1 MKMFWILFPLT
12 QANTENTIY
21 YKDYILSFKA
31 MYNIVWQQARYFCAI
46 NNTRR
51 NCGFIYCYHLVKD
64 LVFFLNFCNYLWV
77 FPLFRRLA

>member
-21 YKDYILSFKA
+21 YQVYILSFQNHVKHSLA
-31 MYNIVWQQARYFCAI
+31 TSALFCAI

-51 NCGFIYCYHLVKD
+51 NCGFIYFYHLVKD
-64 LVFFLNFCNYLWV
+64 LVFF
-77 FPLFRRLA
+77 

>member
-64 LVFFLNFCNYLWV
+64 LVFFSKLLQLFV
-77 FPLFRRLA
+77 GFPPF

>member
-1 MKMFWILFPLT
+1 
-12 QANTENTIY
+12 
-21 YKDYILSFKA
+21 

-64 LVFFLNFCNYLWV
+64 LGFLKTFAIICGFSPFLGG
-77 FPLFRRLA
+77 